1 MVWEAYK
8 KFREGNRFERVFF
21 PEQKG
26 MYESEVCIMEVK
38 EYLGQAKHLNLL
50 LDAKLDQIR
59 KLKSQEEKAAITLND
74 VNEKAN
80 TLRRFKQMEEKL
92 QGEIDDLLDL
102 KMEIMDTISLVED
115 DECRLI
121 LEKRFLNGQ
130 KYCDIAKD
138 MYMSEKSVYRIQDK
152 AFKDEILKKIVE
164 SKNKMTVNGME

>member
-1 MVWEAYK
+1 MT
-8 KFREGNRFERVFF
+8 
-21 PEQKG
+21 
-26 MYESEVCIMEVK
+26 VK

-59 KLKSQEEKAAITLND
+59 KLKSQEEKAAIILND

-80 TLRRFKQMEEKL
+80 TLERFKRLEEKI
-92 QGEIDDLLDL
+92 QSEIDRLLAL
-102 KMEIMDTISLVED
+102 KTEIIDTISRVDD

-152 AFKDEILKKIVE
+152 AFKKIVE
-164 SKNKMTVNGME
+164 IKNKMTVDGME

>member
-1 MVWEAYK
+1 MT
-8 KFREGNRFERVFF
+8 
-21 PEQKG
+21 
-26 MYESEVCIMEVK
+26 VK

-59 KLKSQEEKAAITLND
+59 KLKSQEEKTAIILND

-80 TLRRFKQMEEKL
+80 TLERFKRLEEKI
-92 QGEIDDLLDL
+92 QSEIDRLLDL
-102 KMEIMDTISLVED
+102 KTEIIDTISRVDD

-152 AFKDEILKKIVE
+152 AFKKIVE
-164 SKNKMTVNGME
+164 IKNKMTVDGME

>member
-1 MVWEAYK
+1 MT
-8 KFREGNRFERVFF
+8 
-21 PEQKG
+21 
-26 MYESEVCIMEVK
+26 VK

-59 KLKSQEEKAAITLND
+59 KLKSQEEKAAIILND

-80 TLRRFKQMEEKL
+80 TLERFKRLEEKI
-92 QGEIDDLLDL
+92 QSEIDRLLAL
-102 KMEIMDTISLVED
+102 KTEIIDTISRVDD

-138 MYMSEKSVYRIQDK
+138 MYMSEKSVYRIQNK
-152 AFKDEILKKIVE
+152 AFKKIVE
-164 SKNKMTVNGME
+164 IKNKMTVDGME

>member
-1 MVWEAYK
+1 MT
-8 KFREGNRFERVFF
+8 
-21 PEQKG
+21 
-26 MYESEVCIMEVK
+26 VK
-38 EYLGQAKHLNLL
+38 EYLGQGKHLNFL
-50 LDAKLDQIR
+50 LDVKLEQI
-59 KLKSQEEKAAITLND
+59 KKVKSQEEKAAITLND

-80 TLRRFKQMEEKL
+80 TLKRFKQMEEKL

-102 KMEIMDTISLVED
+102 KMEIMDTIRLVKD

-130 KYCDIAKD
+130 KYVDIAKD

-152 AFKDEILKKIVE
+152 AFKDETLKNIVE

>member
-1 MVWEAYK
+1 MT
-8 KFREGNRFERVFF
+8 
-21 PEQKG
+21 
-26 MYESEVCIMEVK
+26 VK
-38 EYLGQAKHLNLL
+38 EYLGQGKHLNFL
-50 LDAKLDQIR
+50 LDAKLEQIK
-59 KLKSQEEKAAITLND
+59 KLKSQEEKAAITF
-74 VNEKAN
+74 NEKVN
-80 TLRRFKQMEEKL
+80 TLKRFKQMEEKL
-92 QGEIDDLLDL
+92 QGEIDGLLDL

-152 AFKDEILKKIVE
+152 AFKDETLKKIVE